1 MLYHGRPQ
9 AGGRL
14 GLVVERRLDKER
26 MAKEEDRRIAQIAT
40 PEATAPTLTRGP
52 QGAPELTVV
61 IPTFC
66 ERDNIATLV
75 ERIDAALAG
84 VAWEI
89 IFVDDNSPDGT
100 AAFVKSIGADDA
112 RVRCIR
118 RIGRR
123 GLAGAC
129 VEGMLASQASY
140 VAVMDADLQHDERL
154 LADMLARL
162 RVQAADLVIGARYI
176 EGGSAEGLSAV
187 RHSSSRLANVLARKL
202 LRIDIVDLMSGFFM
216 LRRSLIDAVAPR
228 LSTRG
233 FKILVDILASAGRDI
248 RVIELPYQFRARQ
261 HGASK
266 LDNQVVLEFLELLI
280 AKMSLGIIPDR
291 FLSFLL
297 IGASGIG
304 VHLAVLTLAHMT
316 STIGFAWAQTFA
328 TVAAMASNF
337 FLNNALTYRDQR
349 LIGFNAVIGLVLFTL
364 ICSIGVVSN
373 ISVAS
378 WLYGQDRRWW
388 LAGLLGAIVSAV
400 WNYAVS
406 RRLVWRMR

>member
-1 MLYHGRPQ
+1 MAQG
-9 AGGRL
+9 
-14 GLVVERRLDKER
+14 EDWR
-26 MAKEEDRRIAQIAT
+26 MAQIAT
-40 PEATAPTLTRGP
+40 SEATVPAFVNAS

-66 ERDNIATLV
+66 ERDNIITLV

-89 IFVDDNSPDGT
+89 IFVDDNSPDAT
-100 AAFVKSIGADDA
+100 AAFAKSIGADDA

-129 VEGMLASQASY
+129 VEGMMASQATY
-140 VAVMDADLQHDERL
+140 VAVMDADMQHDERL
-154 LADMLARL
+154 LADMLTQL
-162 RVQAADLVIGARYI
+162 RGQAADLVIGARYL
-176 EGGSAEGLSAV
+176 EGGSAEGLSVV
-187 RHSSSRLANVLARKL
+187 RHSSSRFANALARML
-202 LRIDIVDLMSGFFM
+202 LRIDIADPMSGFFM

-233 FKILVDILASAGRDI
+233 FKILVDILASANRNI
-248 RVIELPYQFRARQ
+248 RVLELPYRFRTRQ

-266 LDNQVVLEFLELLI
+266 LDNQVVLDFLELLI
-280 AKMSLGIIPDR
+280 AKMSCGIIPDR

-297 IGASGIG
+297 IGASGIA
-304 VHLAVLTLAHMT
+304 VHLAVLTLTHMT
-316 STIGFAWAQTFA
+316 STIDFTWTQIIA
-328 TVAAMASNF
+328 TVAAIVSNF

-349 LIGFNAVIGLVLFTL
+349 LTGINAIFGLLMFSL
-364 ICSIGVVSN
+364 ICSIGLASN
-373 ISVAS
+373 ISIAS
-378 WLYGQDRRWW
+378 WLYSQDRRWW
-388 LAGLLGAIVSAV
+388 VAGLLGAIVSAV

-406 RRLVWRMR
+406 RTLVWRVR

>member
-1 MLYHGRPQ
+1 
-9 AGGRL
+9 
-14 GLVVERRLDKER
+14 
-26 MAKEEDRRIAQIAT
+26 MAKIAM
-40 PEATAPTLTRGP
+40 PETTAPGRAHVP

-75 ERIDAALAG
+75 KRIDAALAG
-84 VAWEI
+84 VAWEV

-100 AAFVKSIGADDA
+100 AAFAKSIGADEA

-123 GLAGAC
+123 GLSGAC
-129 VEGMLASQASY
+129 VEGMLASQATY
-140 VAVMDADLQHDERL
+140 VAVIDADLQHDERL

-162 RVQAADLVIGARYI
+162 RSQAADLVIGARYI
-176 EGGSAEGLSAV
+176 EGGSAEGLSAI
-187 RHSSSRLANVLARKL
+187 RHSSSRLANFLARKIL
-202 LRIDIVDLMSGFFM
+202 SINIVDPMSGFFM

-233 FKILVDILASAGRDI
+233 FKILLDILASAGGDI
-248 RVIELPYQFRARQ
+248 RVLELPYRFRARK

-266 LDNQVVLEFLELLI
+266 LDNQVLLDFLELLV
-280 AKMSLGIIPDR
+280 AKMSNGIIPDR
-291 FLSFLL
+291 FVSFLL

-316 STIGFAWAQTFA
+316 SKMGFTWAQTVA
-328 TVAAMASNF
+328 TVAAMVSNF

-349 LIGFNAVIGLVLFTL
+349 LTGFKAVVGLVMFSL

-378 WLYGQDRRWW
+378 LLYGQDRRWW
-388 LAGLLGAIVSAV
+388 LAGVLGAIVSAM

-406 RRLVWRMR
+406 RTLVWRVR